1 MSELDTTD
9 VPAVR
14 KPRPARKQVE
24 VGQIDRSETVQAGKE
39 YSESAVSLTAC

>member
-24 VGQIDRSETVQAGKE
+24 VDQIDRSETVQAGKE
-39 YSESAVSLTAC
+39 YSESAVEPAVC